1 MDEQSDLARDSSRPM
16 SGFFDGLRL
25 LPGSIWLPLL
35 AISLLGIGVF
45 VFNEWSVRQVRL
57 ATDSITRQLS
67 MQRDL
72 IDMRAQLGDAE
83 SAQRGY
89 LLSRNRAY
97 LPPYERAVENLPLI
111 SSRLYDAARGD
122 AELVAR
128 LNQIEQLRGRK
139 MQELGTTV
147 QMTAQ
152 GSRDEALVA
161 MRTGEGRRLME
172 DLRDR
177 IDEVLTGVD
186 ARLIRLQRE
195 QGRNVVMSRFAFAI
209 LAVLTLLLL
218 VLVVRL
224 FVDETLRREHL
235 RYVEEHERRRLEAI
249 VAERTQE
256 LSDLSTH
263 LQNLSE
269 QEKADLARD
278 LHDELGGLLTAAKM
292 DLAWLQGRTATLDDE
307 YRTKLAD
314 LAAGLT
320 EAMNLK
326 RRVVENLRPALL
338 DHFGLPTALQAYF
351 DETCRKAGLGCNA
364 VIPDDFEHIP
374 QELAIALF
382 RVGQESLI
390 NIVRHAKAKNV
401 DLTFEVERDRYCVR
415 IRDDGMG
422 MDLATMKV
430 SHGMRGMRHR
440 VESLRGTFDVESAPG
455 GGTQISIS
463 VPRRPSGPVTAANV
477 A

>member
-1 MDEQSDLARDSSRPM
+1 MDEHADPARDSSRTT

-45 VFNEWSVRQVRL
+45 LFNEWSVRQVRL
-57 ATDSITRQLS
+57 ATDAITRQLS

-97 LPPYERAVENLPLI
+97 LPPYERAVENLPII

-147 QMTAQ
+147 QLVAQ
-152 GSRDEALVA
+152 GSRDDALVL

-172 DLRDR
+172 DLRER
-177 IDEVLTGVD
+177 IDELLTGVD
-186 ARLIRLQRE
+186 ARLIRLQRA
-195 QGRNVVMSRFAFAI
+195 QGTNVLMSRFAFAI
-209 LAVLTLLLL
+209 LAVMTVLLL

-224 FVDETLRREHL
+224 FVDETLRREQL
-235 RYVEEHERRRLEAI
+235 RSAEAIERKRLEAL
-249 VAERTQE
+249 VAARTQE
-256 LSDLSTH
+256 LSELTTH

-292 DLAWLQGRTATLDDE
+292 DLAWLQGRTATMDNE
-307 YRTKLAD
+307 FRTKLAD
-314 LAAGLT
+314 LSSGLT

-351 DETCRKAGLGCNA
+351 DETCRKAGLECST

-382 RVGQESLI
+382 RVGQESLT
-390 NIVRHAKAKNV
+390 NIVRHAKATKV
-401 DLTFEVERDRYCVR
+401 DLVFTVERDRYDVR
-415 IRDDGMG
+415 IRDDGLG
-422 MDLATMKV
+422 MDLANTKV

-440 VESLRGTFDVESAPG
+440 VESLRGSFDVESGPG
-455 GGTQISIS
+455 QGTLISIS
-463 VPRRPSGPVTAANV
+463 VPRRAAAGAAANV